1 MTSIQPDGPQLSP
14 TEEYP
19 TEEALVIRPSADQDS
34 TVDDVTSRF
43 IMPTRRDVLVAPLA
57 FLAGIGAGYL
67 MWNRALAPAPVIITE
82 ANLAADAT
90 SAVSAP
96 TDVPVTTPAT
106 AHLPE
111 QYTLPVVF
119 GDVGPRLIEAGA
131 IDLPRFLQ
139 VYQQAGQPLTMTQRA
154 ILTDG
159 SDAEVL
165 INQQN
170 AYFLLNFFWALGLA
184 NHNPLLTEGLIAAR
198 SEGKIERFAST
209 GGWSLATKPIADV
222 FAKTTLV
229 ALTPDQ
235 QTRLEEAVG
244 GIYRPCCDNP
254 TSFPDCNHGMAMLG
268 LLELMAAKDASIDA
282 MLDAARYVNAFWFPQ
297 QMHEIATLLKVT
309 EGIDY
314 ANADARRLVSANYA
328 SGSGFNSVHNWL
340 VSSGNLGTPASDGN
354 SCGV

>member
-1 MTSIQPDGPQLSP
+1 M
-14 TEEYP
+14 
-19 TEEALVIRPSADQDS
+19 DQDP
-34 TVDDVTSRF
+34 TDRDQTSGSSG
-43 IMPTRRDVLVAPLA
+43 PTRREVLVAPLA

-67 MWNRALAPAPVIITE
+67 LWNRTPALAPVIITE

-90 SAVSAP
+90 SAISAP
-96 TDVPVTTPAT
+96 TDVPVATPAM

-159 SDAEVL
+159 SDAEIL

-198 SEGKIERFAST
+198 SEGKIER
-209 GGWSLATKPIADV
+209 LATKPIADV

-314 ANADARRLVSANYA
+314 ANADARRMVSANYA

-340 VSSGNLGTPASDGN
+340 VSTGNLGKPASDGN